1 MLKHDSVKKHVEAQM
16 KDQELAPGSTGQV
29 DITTPI
35 KDLGDNIGSEK
46 IKMESAGLIGATSDQ
61 VIMGSPAAEY
71 GSTGRFALD
80 GIIAASDRIAREKY
94 RETHEEE

>member
-1 MLKHDSVKKHVEAQM
+1 MSERESAKKHVEEQM
-16 KDQELAPGSTGQV
+16 KNQELAPGSTGQV

-35 KDLGDNIGSEK
+35 QELGDNIGSEK

-71 GSTGRFALD
+71 GSTGRYALN
-80 GIIAASDRIAREKY
+80 GIIAASERIAREKY
-94 RETHEEE
+94 RATHEEE